1 MAKPKGP
8 GLLLVGVGSML
19 ASTVVA
25 GFLLGYLTDYWLDT
39 QPIFMLAF
47 GLLGFIG
54 GGLRAYKLLSN
65 PDFL

>member
-8 GLLLVGVGSML
+8 SLLLVGVGTIL

-25 GFLLGYLTDYWLDT
+25 GFFLGYLTDYWLDT

-47 GLLGFIG
+47 GLLGLVG
-54 GGLRAYKLLSN
+54 GILRVYKLLTN
-65 PDFL
+65 PDLN